1 MSLLAAAG
9 LTAGAGLLGSAL
21 SSLSQRDSNKANMKL
36 AEYQFEKNKEM
47 WNAQNEYNHPLEQM
61 NRLKDAGLNP
71 NLVYGHGAVGNT
83 SSPAPKYE
91 APSMKAYTGFG
102 DDFRNSMVS
111 AYNVKN
117 MVAQNE
123 NLRSQNE
130 AIEAMAAMTKE
141 KAAGQALQ
149 NKILALDHGIKE
161 STYDSTINRMKMQEE
176 ELRQSIEFTRMQID
190 KKGVDIIGQRIKN
203 DLLREDLKMKPLER
217 RNLDLIIQTTL
228 ARLPIAQKEAQLMEL
243 GIRPQDGII
252 ARIIAQTAHS
262 LGIDMDLVG
271 DTLMPVKKGASK
283 IVDDIGN
290 WWSGTW
296 GVRQIWKHA
305 FNVSGKK
312 TIDYLNGK

>member
-21 SSLSQRDSNKANMKL
+21 SSKSQRDSNKANMKL

-47 WNAQNEYNHPLEQM
+47 WEAQNAYNHPLEQM

-141 KAAGQALQ
+141 KAVGQSIQ
-149 NKILALDHGIKE
+149 NKILALDHGIKY
-161 STYDSTINRMKMQEE
+161 STKDSTINRINLQEQ

-190 KKGVDIIGQRIKN
+190 KKGVDIIGQKIKN
-203 DLLREDLKMKPLER
+203 DLLREDMKIKPMER

-228 ARLPIAQKEAQLMEL
+228 ARLPIAQKEAELMEL
-243 GIRPQDGII
+243 GVRPQDDII
-252 ARIIAQTAHS
+252 TRIIAQTANS
-262 LGIDMDLVG
+262 LGLNMDMVG
-271 DTLMPVKKGASK
+271 NTLMPFQKGASK
-283 IVDDIGN
+283 IATDLADGFWN
-290 WWSGTW
+290 HTW
-296 GVRQIWKHA
+296 V
-305 FNVSGKK
+305 GKK
-312 TIDYLNGK
+312 WSNYFNNK